1 MSGAESDSPREEC
14 GVVAIAAPELDVSRL
29 AYFALHAMQH
39 RGQESAG
46 IAVADDEGV
55 TVQRDLGLVTAV
67 FDEPSL
73 RGLTGHAAIGHVRYS
88 TTGANK
94 WDNAQPLAR
103 PREGDIVTLGH
114 NGNLTNSAELRDE
127 LTAEGEA
134 FDATSDSELIA
145 ALLASEPGSLFA
157 AAGAIMPRISG
168 AYSVVAMS
176 RDEVIAFRDPH
187 GIRPLVIGQ
196 LDGGMCAASETC
208 ALEQIGGEFVR
219 EVEPGEVVRIGPA
232 AVESVQAEKTASR
245 SLCVFEHIYFARP
258 DSVLDDRAVW
268 ESRREMGAVLA
279 GESAPEADLVMGLPD
294 SGTPAAIGFAGE
306 SGIDYAEGVVR
317 NRYVG
322 RSFIQP
328 DQDLRRQGVRL
339 KFNPL
344 PGVIRGKRIVVVD
357 DSIVRGTTMSQI
369 VQMLR
374 EAGAAEVHLR
384 ISSPPILWPCFY
396 GIDMATR
403 DQLMAANRSITQM
416 AEDFGASSL
425 AYLSLEGLQTALGRP
440 AGNYCRACLTGEYPV
455 APPENGVTA
464 SACGTVEDDSPRAG
478 NGEPVR
484 S

>member
-1 MSGAESDSPREEC
+1 M
-14 GVVAIAAPELDVSRL
+14 VAIAAPDLDVSRL

-46 IAVADDEGV
+46 IAVASDAGV

-73 RGLTGHAAIGHVRYS
+73 RGLTGNAAIGHVRYS

-103 PREGDIVTLGH
+103 PRDGDIVTLGH
-114 NGNLTNSAELRDE
+114 NGNLTNSAELRE
-127 LTAEGEA
+127 RLTGDGEIL
-134 FDATSDSELIA
+134 DATSDSELIA
-145 ALLASEPGSLFA
+145 ALLAAEDGSLLA
-157 AAGAIMPRISG
+157 AAAAIMPQIAG

-176 RDEVIAFRDPH
+176 RDEVVAFRDPH
-187 GIRPLVIGQ
+187 GIRPLVIGA
-196 LDGGMCAASETC
+196 LEGGMCVASETC
-208 ALEQIGGEFVR
+208 ALEQIGGVLER
-219 EVEPGEVVRIGPA
+219 EVAPGEVVRIGA
-232 AVESVQAEKTASR
+232 EGVESVQAEPARSR

-258 DSVLDDRAVW
+258 DSVLDERAVW

-279 GESAPEADLVMGLPD
+279 RESAPEADLVMGLPD
-294 SGTPAAIGFAGE
+294 SGTPAAIGFAAA
-306 SGIDYAEGVVR
+306 SGIEYAEGVVR

-344 PGVIRGKRIVVVD
+344 PGVIAGRRLVVVD

-403 DQLMAANRSITQM
+403 DQLMAANRTIDEMT
-416 AEDFGASSL
+416 ADFGATSL
-425 AYLSLEGLQTALGRP
+425 AYLSLEGLQAALGRP
-440 AGNYCRACLTGEYPV
+440 AEGYCRACLTGRYPV
-455 APPENGVTA
+455 DPPAEAPA
-464 SACGTVEDDSPRAG
+464 AACAAGEKDELRAG